1 MGSFQGKEL
10 KPETAK
16 LRLSEML
23 CRAVLDRYL
32 AYTDTL
38 SLSKSDLSALLQTQ
52 EKDVNAVFALFATP
66 DSTQVDA
73 YLALTGLALLSEAS
87 LKAKAQ
93 MFFELFDFD
102 HSLSISREEFF
113 ILANTVLQ
121 ALAVMTSAEGMS
133 AEEVKAEVEQTFRK
147 VDASGDQC
155 VSQAEFISFVTK
167 SSQMVRLLGHLHLV
181 QSEDVRP
188 NFGTEDNP
196 EVDSDLES
204 EATRDYSRSD
214 LSESIKSGQRPTAE
228 TQFMAVA
235 PWLGTVLN
243 SVPTDYH
250 YSPGDDSAPSASL
263 ELEYIYGYRCHDARN
278 NVRYTEKGDVV
289 YHTAGMGIVLES
301 KGNQQRFF
309 GRHRDDIVAFA
320 KLGKG
325 DVVVTGEVGK
335 SPVMCVWNCATLDSV
350 KTYAGVLKHGV
361 TAVAISEEYVAGV
374 GADEDHTLAIYRWTN
389 PSSDPIHVTKVGK
402 AEVFAMGFNPA
413 NPHQLAICGLKFYQ
427 SYEVTD
433 ESIRQSKGIGWGKS
447 PETDFQALTCL
458 AFLGSEVVTGAA
470 NGRLFRWQ
478 ERDLAGTQAVHDGA
492 VLAMAQRW
500 GDEEGVVT
508 GGNDGMVL
516 VLDADLNTLVSVDL
530 KSPSFGSL
538 LPKPKSVC
546 EGPNGALLI
555 GTKGGEIYEHSSS
568 QVTTLMR
575 GHYHQELWGL
585 CVLSQSGRFA
595 TAGQDGLLAL
605 WDPTNR
611 RQLAAIKLGVPAT
624 CCEVDYSEAFLAV
637 GLESGHLL
645 VLQVTDFSMVKRIA
659 DRKAAISTVKF
670 SPSGQYMAVGAHD
683 AFIYLYNAA
692 NWTLLKRLKGHH
704 SAILGLDFS
713 QDSACLQSV
722 SSSYEL
728 LYHDLATGKQ
738 DPAGAS
744 RLRNERWASWSCSI
758 GWPVQGIWPAFS
770 NGSDINAVRRANS
783 GKVVATAD
791 DFGKVK
797 LFKYPCIK
805 GGSAFNAY
813 SGHSSHVTNVD
824 FIGNRLISTGGM
836 DKAVVQWR
844 YLEED
849 VEEMAVYEG
858 AGYSG
863 AVRIDLELHFD
874 DPPATQ
880 PAKEEKKM
888 SSSKR
893 KQKADSQTAK
903 PWTGDLQASKPDL
916 ALPPSFNQ
924 HPSHSLTLE
933 RALGYRGF
941 DSRHNLRV
949 LANGDL
955 VYPAAALAVVMSRST
970 SSQRFFQLH
979 NDDVVSLAV
988 HPSRTIVATG
998 QVTHVGETAALPVYV
1013 WEAGSMR
1020 TLACLK
1026 GFHRRGVRTLAFSPD
1041 GTRLLTIGEDE
1052 DHSLAVYEWS
1062 SETLLVSST
1071 LDKEAITGAIFT
1083 SADTLVAAGLKM
1095 IKFITISGANCTVQK
1110 GILQG
1115 KAAAFD
1121 PHLCLAA
1128 QNGKILAG
1136 TQGGE
1141 IWTWSGRALE
1151 SKTKKFDCAI
1161 TVLSALNEKIY
1172 AAGANGTL
1180 LVLGADFAN
1189 LQYFNVKDFSAIPSV
1204 RSLDIDPN
1212 NADTLI
1218 LGMKSSEILELS
1230 IAKEYSNV
1238 RVLATGHGLGE
1249 LWGLCTH
1256 PSLPKAA
1263 SAGEDGVLAI
1273 WNLAT
1278 GKEER
1283 RSKPQSEP
1291 IRAVDWSPDGRLIV
1305 TGSMK
1310 ALISLF
1316 TAHDLEA
1323 VASLQS
1329 SFKKGDNWI
1338 QAIRFS
1344 PSGKLVAFGAHG
1356 CASAIEIMTVAENV
1370 LAAGQ
1375 VINIGLSSALTHLDW
1390 SADETTLMVNSQ
1402 AYELKF
1408 VDLRTRNSAAASS
1421 VKETVWASWTCVL
1434 GWPVEFI
1441 WPPYSDGSDI
1451 NSCVRSHNSQVLITS
1466 DDFGQVNLFRYPVV
1480 FPRQQRL
1487 SYKGHSSHVTNV
1499 AFSHDDR
1506 LVVSA
1511 GGLDKTILVWK
1522 TDLEY
1527 EESESG
1533 KVAIVDDISSK

>member
-1 MGSFQGKEL
+1 
-10 KPETAK
+10 
-16 LRLSEML
+16 
-23 CRAVLDRYL
+23 
-32 AYTDTL
+32 
-38 SLSKSDLSALLQTQ
+38 
-52 EKDVNAVFALFATP
+52 
-66 DSTQVDA
+66 
-73 YLALTGLALLSEAS
+73 
-87 LKAKAQ
+87 
-93 MFFELFDFD
+93 
-102 HSLSISREEFF
+102 
-113 ILANTVLQ
+113 
-121 ALAVMTSAEGMS
+121 
-133 AEEVKAEVEQTFRK
+133 
-147 VDASGDQC
+147 
-155 VSQAEFISFVTK
+155 
-167 SSQMVRLLGHLHLV
+167 
-181 QSEDVRP
+181 
-188 NFGTEDNP
+188 
-196 EVDSDLES
+196 
-204 EATRDYSRSD
+204 
-214 LSESIKSGQRPTAE
+214 
-228 TQFMAVA
+228 
-235 PWLGTVLN
+235 
-243 SVPTDYH
+243 
-250 YSPGDDSAPSASL
+250 
-263 ELEYIYGYRCHDARN
+263 
-278 NVRYTEKGDVV
+278 
-289 YHTAGMGIVLES
+289 
-301 KGNQQRFF
+301 
-309 GRHRDDIVAFA
+309 
-320 KLGKG
+320 
-325 DVVVTGEVGK
+325 
-335 SPVMCVWNCATLDSV
+335 
-350 KTYAGVLKHGV
+350 
-361 TAVAISEEYVAGV
+361 
-374 GADEDHTLAIYRWTN
+374 
-389 PSSDPIHVTKVGK
+389 
-402 AEVFAMGFNPA
+402 
-413 NPHQLAICGLKFYQ
+413 
-427 SYEVTD
+427 
-433 ESIRQSKGIGWGKS
+433 
-447 PETDFQALTCL
+447 
-458 AFLGSEVVTGAA
+458 
-470 NGRLFRWQ
+470 
-478 ERDLAGTQAVHDGA
+478 
-492 VLAMAQRW
+492 
-500 GDEEGVVT
+500 
-508 GGNDGMVL
+508 
-516 VLDADLNTLVSVDL
+516 
-530 KSPSFGSL
+530 
-538 LPKPKSVC
+538 
-546 EGPNGALLI
+546 
-555 GTKGGEIYEHSSS
+555 
-568 QVTTLMR
+568 
-575 GHYHQELWGL
+575 
-585 CVLSQSGRFA
+585 
-595 TAGQDGLLAL
+595 
-605 WDPTNR
+605 
-611 RQLAAIKLGVPAT
+611 
-624 CCEVDYSEAFLAV
+624 
-637 GLESGHLL
+637 
-645 VLQVTDFSMVKRIA
+645 
-659 DRKAAISTVKF
+659 
-670 SPSGQYMAVGAHD
+670 
-683 AFIYLYNAA
+683 
-692 NWTLLKRLKGHH
+692 
-704 SAILGLDFS
+704 
-713 QDSACLQSV
+713 
-722 SSSYEL
+722 
-728 LYHDLATGKQ
+728 
-738 DPAGAS
+738 
-744 RLRNERWASWSCSI
+744 
-758 GWPVQGIWPAFS
+758 
-770 NGSDINAVRRANS
+770 
-783 GKVVATAD
+783 
-791 DFGKVK
+791 
-797 LFKYPCIK
+797 
-805 GGSAFNAY
+805 
-813 SGHSSHVTNVD
+813 
-824 FIGNRLISTGGM
+824 
-836 DKAVVQWR
+836 
-844 YLEED
+844 
-849 VEEMAVYEG
+849 
-858 AGYSG
+858 
-863 AVRIDLELHFD
+863 
-874 DPPATQ
+874 
-880 PAKEEKKM
+880 
-888 SSSKR
+888 
-893 KQKADSQTAK
+893 
-903 PWTGDLQASKPDL
+903 
-916 ALPPSFNQ
+916 
-924 HPSHSLTLE
+924 
-933 RALGYRGF
+933 
-941 DSRHNLRV
+941 
-949 LANGDL
+949 
-955 VYPAAALAVVMSRST
+955 MSRST